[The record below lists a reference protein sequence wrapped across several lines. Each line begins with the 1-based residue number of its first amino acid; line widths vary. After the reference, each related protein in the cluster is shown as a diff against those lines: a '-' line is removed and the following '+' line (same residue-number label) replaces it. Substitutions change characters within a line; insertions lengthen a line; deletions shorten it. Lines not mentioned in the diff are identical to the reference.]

1 MNNILKAKIRQRRG
15 GSLHICDELAQV
27 DQKKATF
34 LLFNIYKTYI
44 IIMLKI
50 RQYKKKY
57 KIILC
62 DIFATILQF
71 RIVLMFI
78 VDKFLFQFIERQLFL
93 CVKTNDNNIDLSI
106 KNKTLAALGLITFYY
121 H

>member
-1 MNNILKAKIRQRRG
+1 MTKTRQ
-15 GSLHICDELAQV
+15 D
-27 DQKKATF
+27 
-34 LLFNIYKTYI
+34 
-44 IIMLKI
+44 
-50 RQYKKKY
+50 KKKY

-78 VDKFLFQFIERQLFL
+78 VDKFLFQFIERKTFL
-93 CVKTNDNNIDLSI
+93 RDKTNDSIIDLSI
-106 KNKTLAALGLITFYY
+106 KNKTLTGLGLITNYY